1 MTMAYKKLYKNVDW
15 KDFNIYIQEMVRRIE
30 NMNFEIK
37 LNDFSSKNIKILL
50 KKIELPVL
58 IAKTILNKVIQLIKL
73 CLLYKN

>member
-1 MTMAYKKLYKNVDW
+1 
-15 KDFNIYIQEMVRRIE
+15 MVRRIE

-58 IAKTILNKVIQLIKL
+58 IAKTILNKIIQLMKL
-73 CLLYKN
+73 CLLCKN